1 LEGKDAVS
9 GRSAI
14 LARVAAA
21 QRTARLPPAPAAHA
35 IVTPPHGGPE
45 RLERFVKELA
55 ALGVDGH
62 VEATPEAVRERVRSL
77 VGAKRILVWDGDRL
91 PYGVDSVLSGA
102 VRGSSPREEQA
113 SAEIGVTGCD
123 GAIAETGSLVLLSG
137 RGRSRAVSLLPPVH
151 LALVR
156 PQDLHFSMGEFFAST
171 AARLGEEA
179 CCTFVTG
186 PSRTADIELTLT
198 LGVHG
203 PGKVIVVVGP

>member
-1 LEGKDAVS
+1 MTA
-9 GRSAI
+9 RAAI
-14 LARVAAA
+14 LSRLAAA

-35 IVTPPHGGPE
+35 IVTPPHGAE
-45 RLERFVKELA
+45 ECLERFVKELA

-62 VEATPEAVRERVRSL
+62 VEGTPEGVRGRVGSL
-77 VGAKRILVWDGDRL
+77 VGAKRILAWDGDRL
-91 PYGVDSVLSGA
+91 PYAVDSVLSGA
-102 VRGSSPREEQA
+102 ARGSSPREEQA
-113 SAEIGVTGCD
+113 GAEIGVTGCD

-156 PQDLHFSMGEFFAST
+156 RQDLYFSMGEFFAR
-171 AARLGEEA
+171 ARAVGEEA

-203 PGKVIVVVGP
+203 PGRVIVVVGP